1 MSKTLKVLV
10 GFLAV
15 IVILGALAVVYI
27 GFGVTSGVK
36 SAKNRQ
42 DEAIKEVACAHV
54 NVYLR
59 SYYEKNNQYPETFEQ
74 WAPNSI
80 LKDPPQY
87 SPVYSRT
94 SPSSFTYSVTLN
106 TGESFALTEK
116 NIFTAHDPNV
126 SKQCK
131 EWLEQQD

>member
-1 MSKTLKVLV
+1 MSKTLKVIV

-27 GFGVTSGVK
+27 GFGVSSGVK

-59 SYYEKNNQYPETFEQ
+59 SYYEKNSEYPEAFEQ
-74 WAPNSI
+74 WAPNS
-80 LKDPPQY
+80 LLEDPPQY
-87 SPVYSRT
+87 NPTYSRT
-94 SPSSFTYSVTLN
+94 SSNAFEYTVTLN
-106 TGESFALTEK
+106 SGKNFTLTEK
-116 NIFTAHDPNV
+116 NIFPTHDSNV
-126 SKQCK
+126 SKQCR